1 MRAIASKENKTI
13 ACGKTNLSVEFR
25 FACGIFA
32 LVFTYDTR
40 FIKINA

>member
-1 MRAIASKENKTI
+1 MSAKKIKTI
-13 ACGKTNLSVEFR
+13 RRNENLLSVEFR
-25 FACGIFA
+25 NACGIFA